1 MVASDAIK
9 LLAVLELVSRS
20 LNAKP
25 KKSTFKT

>member
-20 LNAKP
+20 LNEKP
-25 KKSTFKT
+25 KKKYL